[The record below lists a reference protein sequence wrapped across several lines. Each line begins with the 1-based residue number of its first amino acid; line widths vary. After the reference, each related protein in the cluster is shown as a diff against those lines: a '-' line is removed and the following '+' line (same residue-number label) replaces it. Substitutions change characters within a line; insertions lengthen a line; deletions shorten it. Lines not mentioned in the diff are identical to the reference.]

1 MTIWASDDK
10 RTGVDRQL
18 RELLKGFERPI
29 PSGSENIPDRSWLDA
44 GQRATLAALQDRL
57 CEKDLPGSIIADEV
71 GMGKTR
77 IAVALACAVTRA
89 GGRVVVVVPPG
100 LLHQWR
106 DEFRKTFQAVK
117 AEPPE
122 IPEIRS
128 LRDLYSDDLSPSPR
142 AAPVLLLPH
151 GLLNFQMKNG
161 WGSQWLRI
169 QYQDRIAGRV
179 QFSRLIPEVEQQI
192 IHDHVRRLAK
202 GEELRPEELQSWGS
216 GREAFIS
223 FTLSLLGAFDLVI
236 IDEAHKSKNDAS
248 AAQEKGRRNTLAQ
261 LLMRLV
267 RQDSTRKLPPRRL
280 CLTATPFE
288 LGPDNWRLI
297 LQRAG
302 ADDAKALAC
311 GEASEQFL
319 AAAKAVRLLP
329 SAEKAAA
336 FKIAAD
342 AFREQLSP
350 WMMRRRKAV
359 AGNDSVLGRY
369 IRDHGP
375 DYRDR
380 SQRITA
386 QVTDKDWSVA
396 VMAVEALSFM
406 PATGLVAQ
414 KRLRLALARGFSLA
428 TVVDAAEAQTKED
441 WSEVE
446 DRTCPQT
453 SQDRTGNP
461 QEGRRRERAGFWL
474 ERLKPAAA
482 NPYTHPTLLA
492 TVEAIEAIATKSDPP
507 EKVLVFGIFTQ
518 AMRRLTDLLNAREM
532 IRRLM
537 LFSRNPEAPFR
548 TWHWPAESIP
558 SDLQF
563 GEALAAACKM
573 ADIRNLMGNAD
584 LAALSGLMR
593 QQYAR
598 YRSQRAKALAEV
610 RSYITDTLL
619 PQLGL
624 GEQEP
629 KLVLGLTQAL
639 IEIMDDQQ
647 GRHGSTCCASAW
659 EEFRRENLPC
669 YEDSEDETQIL
680 RQDLPSRLELALS
693 DFDGRSG
700 YFARRLAGGMGA
712 AAKQH
717 LQAAFNRRSG
727 WPMVLV
733 AQSSVGREGLN
744 LHRSCRT
751 VVLFQPEWNPGV
763 VEQQIG
769 RVDRIGS
776 LWEELVSQHCG
787 GDAPP
792 KIRILPVELPSSYD
806 EHNWKIL
813 NERWDSY
820 RAQMNGEVFGS
831 EELADE
837 TLHEVINAVSGATPD
852 FSPLPPT
859 TKS

>member
-10 RTGVDRQL
+10 RTGVYWQI
-18 RELLKGFERPI
+18 REILEGF
-29 PSGSENIPDRSWLDA
+29 PSGSESSPGRTWLDA
-44 GQRATLAALQDRL
+44 GQRATLSALLDRL
-57 CEKDLPGSIIADEV
+57 CKKGLPGAIIADEV

-77 IAVALACAVTRA
+77 IAVALACAVIRA
-89 GGRVVVVVPPG
+89 GDPKPGRVAVVVPPG

-106 DEFRKTFQAVK
+106 EEFRRSFQA
-117 AEPPE
+117 ANEQPPE

-128 LRDLYSDDLSPSPR
+128 LRDLYSDDLRPSPR
-142 AAPVLLLPH
+142 TAPVLLLPH

-161 WGSQWLRI
+161 RGSKTLRRR
-169 QYQDRIAGRV
+169 YQGRIAGRAR
-179 QFSRLIPEVEQQI
+179 FSRLIPTDEQQI
-192 IHDHVRRLAK
+192 IRDHVRRLAK
-202 GEELRPEELQSWGS
+202 HDELRPEELQSQGS

-236 IDEAHKSKNDAS
+236 IDEAHKSKDDAVAS
-248 AAQEKGRRNTLAQ
+248 QKQRKRSTLAQ
-261 LLMRLV
+261 LLLRLT
-267 RQDSTRKLPPRRL
+267 RQDSTRKVPPRRL

-302 ADDAKALAC
+302 ADEATAMAC
-311 GEASEQFL
+311 GQASEGFL
-319 AAAKAVRLLP
+319 AAANAVRLLP
-329 SAEKAAA
+329 GTENAAA
-336 FKIAAD
+336 FKSAAD
-342 AFREQLSP
+342 EFHKQLSP
-350 WMMRRRKAV
+350 WMLRRRKAV

-380 SQRITA
+380 SRKITA
-386 QVTDKDWSVA
+386 QIIGKDWATA

-406 PATGLVAQ
+406 PATGLGAQ

-428 TVVDAAEAQTKED
+428 AALDATGKQEKGD
-441 WSEVE
+441 W
-446 DRTCPQT
+446 
-453 SQDRTGNP
+453 
-461 QEGRRRERAGFWL
+461 QEGDEKTLPDTDRDPIGNQHEQRRRERAGFWL
-474 ERLKPAAA
+474 DRLKPAVA

-492 TVEAIEAIATKSDPP
+492 AVEEIEKITTLPEAP
-507 EKVLVFGIFTQ
+507 EKVLVFGTFTQ

-537 LFSRNPEAPFR
+537 IFSHNPKAPFR
-548 TWHWPAESIP
+548 TWHWPAETIP
-558 SDLQF
+558 SDGHF
-563 GEALAAACKM
+563 SEALSAACEM
-573 ADIRNLMGNAD
+573 ADIRKLMGDTD
-584 LAALSGLMR
+584 LATLAGLMR
-593 QQYAR
+593 RQYAR
-598 YRSQRAKALAEV
+598 YRTQREKTLAEV
-610 RSYITDTLL
+610 KSYITDTLW

-624 GEQEP
+624 AKQEE
-629 KLVLGLTQAL
+629 KLVLNLTQAL

-647 GRHGSTCCASAW
+647 SRHGRTSCADAW
-659 EEFRRENLPC
+659 EEFRMENLPH
-669 YEDSEDETQIL
+669 YEEGEDETPEPV
-680 RQDLPSRLELALS
+680 QDLPSRLGLALN
-693 DFDGRSG
+693 DFDGRNG
-700 YFARRLAGGMGA
+700 YFARRLAGGMGP

-744 LHRSCRT
+744 LHKSCRT

-776 LWEELVSQHCG
+776 LWEEMVAQHRS
-787 GDAPP
+787 DDEPP
-792 KIRILPVELPSSYD
+792 KIRILPVELPGSYD

-820 RAQMNGEVFGS
+820 RAQMNGEVFGPK
-831 EELADE
+831 ELTGEAACAVL
-837 TLHEVINAVSGATPD
+837 TAVRNAAPD
-852 FSPLPPT
+852 FSPLPT
-859 TKS
+859 ATRS